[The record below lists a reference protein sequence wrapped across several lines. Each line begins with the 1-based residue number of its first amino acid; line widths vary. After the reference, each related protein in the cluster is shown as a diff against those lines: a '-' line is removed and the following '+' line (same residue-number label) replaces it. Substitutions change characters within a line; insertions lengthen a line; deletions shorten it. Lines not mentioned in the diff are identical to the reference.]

1 MRDDNTDR
9 PDEDADAIAIVGMSG
24 RFPGAPSVRQFWD
37 NLCNGIDAIEH
48 FSDSDLDDAFTPEER
63 AAPNFVRARAV
74 IGDVDQFDAAF
85 FGMHAAEARLVDPQ
99 QRVLLECAWEALE
112 DAGYDAAAYD
122 GTVGVF
128 AGSSPNSYFLN
139 NVAGDRAGLR
149 RYTSTYQ
156 VSDYPILLG
165 SGLDFVATRIAYK
178 LDLRGPCLSLQTA
191 CSTSLVAIVQACQS
205 LLCYACDMALAG
217 GVSITLPQKR
227 GYHYQEGGMVSP
239 DGVCRTFDAAANGTV
254 FGSGAGI
261 VLLKRLADALA
272 DGDHIYAL
280 IKGSAINNDG
290 ASKVGFTA
298 PSVDGQAAVISA
310 AQEAAGV
317 DARSI
322 SYVECHGTATPLGDP
337 IEIAALS
344 QAFRLHTADRQFC
357 AVGSAKPNVG
367 HLDAAAGVTGLIKAA
382 LSLHHRVLPGTLH
395 YRAPNPAIDFKSSP
409 FFVDAETRPWRQEA
423 GPLRAAVS
431 AFGVGGTNAHVVL
444 QEAPSLASGA
454 AGASHS
460 LLVLSGRSEA
470 ALQQACHRLAADL
483 RAHPD
488 RPIEAVAHTLQVG
501 RRAFEHR
508 ASFVCSGTDDAIG
521 RLETMAGRPSKV
533 AASAKPPVVFMFPGQ
548 GAQYPQMGMDLY
560 RGQAEFRRHIDACA
574 EVLRGGFGIDL
585 HALLYPQQR
594 DAESDRRLMETT
606 AAQPA
611 IFSVQYALARL
622 WMAWGIVPDMMI
634 GHSVGELVAAC
645 IAGVF
650 TLEEGLGLVAE
661 RGRLMQALPGG
672 AMLAVRLPEAD
683 MLPLLG
689 PGLDIAAVN
698 GPRLCVVS
706 GPYEAVAALE
716 AVLQQRGDGCRRL
729 HTSHAF
735 HSAMVD
741 PVVAPLAE
749 RVSRMALAAPAIPY
763 VSCVTGTWIGDAEA
777 MSAQYWARHCREPVR
792 FAEGLAV
799 LMNGPDAAEGRP
811 LPILIEVGPGNTL
824 QTLALQG
831 PARGRREQVLPSLPD
846 TARERPDLEL
856 MLASLGA
863 LWVAGSSPDW
873 GAARATMPPG
883 RVALPTYPFQRS
895 RYWIDETP
903 ARASIQ
909 LPGPVLPETAP
920 GAPGIPA
927 ALIYTP
933 PRIAENTMQQT
944 ASTSSS
950 APALPGVGHLA
961 SITGGVTAIIED
973 LSGEAIAAGEA
984 DKTFLELG
992 FDSLFLSQVTQRLD
1006 NRFGVKIKFRQLLGD
1021 LSSIPALSRFIAG
1034 QVPPEPET
1042 ASPSPVPVS
1051 TPEVAVAAPPTTVSA
1066 ASETP
1071 AGASPAFSSTAPAGL
1086 EAILRDQLAAM
1097 SQLMGRQID
1106 LLRGG
1111 VAPVTPSP
1119 APAPAPAPV
1128 PLPAAAVQ
1136 ASAPVSQA
1144 VQAALAPGAAAAARF
1159 ENFGPTRTVSGTH
1172 LDATQQQYITSLT
1185 DRYVRRTRGSKQ
1197 YTAAHRPTLADP
1209 RVAAGFRDIWK
1220 EMVYPIVSNRAKGS
1234 RIWDIDGNEYVDLVN
1249 GFGQTAFG
1257 HSPDFVVDAVSA
1269 QLQAGFA
1276 IGPQADLAG
1285 KVTELF
1291 CELTGN
1297 ERATFCN
1304 TGSEAVMAAMRIART
1319 VTGRSRVVMF
1329 AGSYHGQFDEVL
1341 IKGGRSKTT
1350 PIATPVAAGIP
1361 TGSVGNM
1368 VVLDYATP
1376 ESLQWVRENAHDLA
1390 AVIVEPV
1397 QSRHPAL
1404 RPVEFLR
1411 ELREITAASGTAF
1424 VFDEVVTGFRVH
1436 PGGMQAVFGIRADL
1450 ATYGK
1455 VVGGGLPIGVLA
1467 GKAAFMD
1474 ALDGGA
1480 WDYGDESVPEV
1491 AVTFFA
1497 GTFVRHP
1504 LVLASAYAVLKHIK
1518 EGGPGLQQSLEQRTR
1533 RMVDDINGFL
1543 QARGL
1548 VTRVETFASWF
1559 YFTFAAESGLASL
1572 LYYDMRD
1579 AGIHIQEGFPCF
1591 LTTAHSDADLSR
1603 IADAFKGAVK
1613 RAQQAGVLPSPD
1625 PGAGMPEPVD
1635 EWPSAPF
1642 EVPLTEPQT
1651 EIWLSAQMGDEAS
1664 CAFNESVSLTFAGD
1678 LDQQALEAALAD
1690 VVDRHDAL
1698 RAHFDAA
1705 GTSMWIEP
1713 GLVVPLT
1720 LAADA
1725 SGLEE
1730 LIVRDART
1738 PFDLVG
1744 GPLLRATLLRQD
1756 TDRSVLV
1763 LTAHHIVCDGWS
1775 INVIV
1780 GELAACYAA
1789 RREGRPHGLAAPL
1802 PFSRYALEQSRRAA
1816 SAVAETDAFWQQSFA
1831 APAQPLELPSDRSR
1845 PALKSFHGATERR
1858 RIGPEL
1864 YRAAKRLGAA
1874 NGCTLFV
1881 TLLATFQALVGRLA
1895 DAGEVV
1901 VGVPTA
1907 GQSALEDE
1915 ILVGHCVNFLPLRG
1929 AWTGTTTVAEH
1940 LAATR
1945 RVVLDAYDHQDT
1957 TLGRIVR
1964 RLALPR
1970 DPNRLPLAEVQFNL
1984 ERLADGLEF
1993 AGLQVSV
2000 EANAKQ
2006 FVNFDLFCNIVESSA
2021 GLAIECDYNSDLF
2034 DGATVARWLE
2044 LFETLLDQ
2052 MCQRGTEPL
2061 CTVPMLPE
2069 WERRQTMLAL
2079 NDTARAYP
2087 RDEAVHMLVAAQ
2099 AARTPE
2105 AIAASFGDRTITYAA
2120 LDRRAN
2126 QLAHYL
2132 RRHIR
2137 QDDAR
2142 IVIMLDRSLEMLIG
2156 LLGVLKAGYTY
2167 VPVDPR
2173 HPRARL
2179 QHILRDSEAVGLL
2192 VSGPFAVDG
2201 QHAFSLV
2208 CNPAIDEV
2216 AIAQEPETPPACQLD
2231 PGRLA
2236 YIAYTSGSTGLPK
2249 GVRVSHRSVVN
2260 LLTAMARR
2268 PGLAARDVVPAITTV
2283 SFDIAALELF
2293 LPLCVGARTVIVETA
2308 EAMDGT
2314 SLLARMRR
2322 CGATLVQATPTTW
2335 RMLLEAGFEP
2345 TPGLRMLAGG
2355 EPLPRL
2361 LADQLLAGGGELWN
2375 MYGPTETTIWSA
2387 AHAVPVGSG
2396 PITIGGPIDNTSF
2409 YVVDRHG
2416 QPQPIGVPGE
2426 LLIGGDGVAD
2436 GYHNRPDLTQ
2446 EKFIPDQFAS
2456 ERSSGEQPAPAGR
2469 LYRTG
2474 DLARHR
2480 PDGEVELLGRIDLQ
2494 VKLRGFRIEI
2504 GEIEAVLARHALLQ
2518 ASAVVLREEQAGMA
2532 QLVGCY
2538 VERDGHEH
2546 SPAQLRALLTPY
2558 LPDYMIPTGWVRLAG
2573 MPTTANGKLDRKA
2586 LATMAGQPPVAAV
2599 RPIAR
2604 AGRPPRTASETLLA
2618 GIWAAVLN
2626 RAEVG
2631 VDDDLFDLG
2640 ADSIHIFQITAR
2652 ANRDGLKLAAKDL
2665 LRLRTIARIC
2675 SDCLGESEADA
2686 AAAPVYVKPQLS
2698 QFARTGPQGVPGV
2711 RPV

>member
-37 NLCNGIDAIEH
+37 NLCNGVDAIEH
-48 FSDSDLDDAFTPEER
+48 FDESALDDAFTPAER
-63 AAPNFVRARAV
+63 AAPNFVRARAIIEGV
-74 IGDVDQFDAAF
+74 EQFDAAF

-99 QRVLLECAWEALE
+99 QRVLLECAWEAIE

-122 GTVGVF
+122 GTIGVF

-139 NVAGDRAGLR
+139 NVAANRDGLR
-149 RYTSTYQ
+149 RFTSTYQ

-217 GVSITLPQKR
+217 GVSITLPQHR

-239 DGVCRTFDAAANGTV
+239 DGICRTFDAAANGTV

-280 IKGSAINNDG
+280 IKGSAVNNDG

-310 AQEAAGV
+310 AQEAAGI

-395 YRAPNPAIDFKSSP
+395 YRAPNPAIDFAGSP
-409 FFVDAETRPWRQEA
+409 FFVDAETRPWRQET
-423 GPLRAAVS
+423 GPRRAAVS

-444 QEAPSLASGA
+444 QEAPVLASGV
-454 AGASHS
+454 AGASQA
-460 LLVLSGRSEA
+460 LLVVSGRTEA
-470 ALQQACHRLAADL
+470 ALLQARQRLAADL
-483 RAHPD
+483 RAHPG
-488 RPIEAVAHTLQVG
+488 RPLAAVAHTLQVG

-508 ASFVCSGTDDAIG
+508 AAIACRTSDDAIA
-521 RLETMAGRPSKV
+521 RLEAGGTATP
-533 AASAKPPVVFMFPGQ
+533 ATGPKPPVAFMFPGQ
-548 GAQYPQMGMDLY
+548 GAQYPQMALDLY
-560 RGQAEFRRHIDACA
+560 REQAEFRRHIDQCA
-574 EVLRGGFGIDL
+574 EILNNGFGIDL
-585 HALLYPQQR
+585 RALLYPQQR

-622 WMAWGIVPDMMI
+622 WMAWGIMPDMMI

-661 RGRLMQALPGG
+661 RGRLMQGLPGG
-672 AMLAVRLPEAD
+672 AMLAVRLAEAEI
-683 MLPLLG
+683 LPLLG

-706 GPYEAVAALE
+706 GPYDAVSDLE

-735 HSAMVD
+735 HSDMVE

-749 RVSRMALAAPAIPY
+749 RVARVALSAPAIPY
-763 VSCVTGTWIGDAEA
+763 VSCVTGSWITDAQA
-777 MSAQYWARHCREPVR
+777 MSAEYWARHCREPVR
-792 FAEGLAV
+792 FAEALAT
-799 LMNGPDAAEGRP
+799 LMTGPAAGESRP

-831 PARGRREQVLPSLPD
+831 AARGRREQVLASLPD
-846 TARERPDLEL
+846 TVRERPDLET

-863 LWVAGSSPDW
+863 LWVAGCSPIW
-873 GAARATMPPG
+873 AAVRDNAPAS

-895 RYWIDETP
+895 RYWIDEPADTP
-903 ARASIQ
+903 A
-909 LPGPVLPETAP
+909 AP
-920 GAPGIPA
+920 SVPA
-927 ALIYTP
+927 ALHSTP
-933 PRIAENTMQQT
+933 PRIAEIAMQQT
-944 ASTSSS
+944 MSTSSPP
-950 APALPGVGHLA
+950 PASQGGGHLA
-961 SITGGVTAIIED
+961 GITGAVIAIIED
-973 LSGEAIAAGEA
+973 LAGEAIAPAEA
-984 DKTFLELG
+984 EKSFLELG

-1006 NRFGVKIKFRQLLGD
+1006 NRFGLKIKFRQLLGD
-1021 LSSIPALSRFIAG
+1021 LSTIPALSRFIASH
-1034 QVPPEPET
+1034 VPAEAQAVVPAP
-1042 ASPSPVPVS
+1042 ASLRAPMAEAPILVSAPAALPVD
-1051 TPEVAVAAPPTTVSA
+1051 AAPA
-1066 ASETP
+1066 P
-1071 AGASPAFSSTAPAGL
+1071 APPAFAGGL

-1097 SQLMGRQID
+1097 SQIMGRQID

-1111 VAPVTPSP
+1111 AALAAPVMAPMPTVAAAPPAAVLP
-1119 APAPAPAPV
+1119 APRPEPAPV
-1128 PLPAAAVQ
+1128 KAPAA
-1136 ASAPVSQA
+1136 S
-1144 VQAALAPGAAAAARF
+1144 GAAATARF
-1159 ENFGPTRTVSGTH
+1159 ENFGPTRTVSGNH
-1172 LDATQQQYITSLT
+1172 LDAVQQQFITTLA
-1185 DRYVRRTRGSKQ
+1185 DRYVRRTHGSKE
-1197 YTAAHRPTLADP
+1197 YTAAHRATLADP

-1220 EMVYPIVSNRAKGS
+1220 EMVYPIVSDRAKGS

-1361 TGSVGNM
+1361 NGSVGNM
-1368 VVLDYATP
+1368 VVLDYAAP
-1376 ESLQWVRENAHDLA
+1376 ESLQWVRENAHELA

-1411 ELREITAASGTAF
+1411 ELRAITAESSTCF

-1480 WDYGDESVPEV
+1480 WEYGDDSVPEV

-1504 LVLASAYAVLKHIK
+1504 LVLASAYAVLQHIK
-1518 EGGPGLQQSLEQRTR
+1518 AAGPGLQQALEQRVR

-1548 VTRVETFASWF
+1548 ATRVETYASWF
-1559 YFTFAAESGLASL
+1559 YFSFAAESGLASL
-1572 LYYDMRD
+1572 LYYDMRE

-1603 IADAFKGAVK
+1603 IADAFKGAVL
-1613 RAQQAGVLPSPD
+1613 RAQQAGILPAPQ
-1625 PGAGMPEPVD
+1625 PGAGLPVEPEM
-1635 EWPSAPF
+1635 PF
-1642 EVPLTEPQT
+1642 EATLTEPQT
-1651 EIWLSAQMGDEAS
+1651 EIWLSAQMSDEAS
-1664 CAFNESVSLTFAGD
+1664 CAFNESVSLSLGGA
-1678 LDQQALEAALAD
+1678 LDVQALEGALAD
-1690 VVDRHDAL
+1690 VVSRHDAL
-1698 RAHFDAA
+1698 RTHFDPA

-1713 GLVVPLT
+1713 RMTVPLAVADE
-1720 LAADA
+1720 AALD
-1725 SGLEE
+1725 S
-1730 LIVRDART
+1730 LIARDART
-1738 PFDLVG
+1738 PFDLVR
-1744 GPLLRATLLRQD
+1744 GPLLRATLVRQAP
-1756 TDRSVLV
+1756 DRAVLV

-1780 GELAACYAA
+1780 GEIAACYAA
-1789 RREGRPHGLAAPL
+1789 RREARPHGLPASL
-1802 PFSRYALEQSRRAA
+1802 PFSRYARDQARRTA

-1831 APAQPLELPSDRSR
+1831 TPVQPLELPADRPR
-1845 PALKSFHGATERR
+1845 PAIKSFRGATERR

-1864 YRAAKRLGAA
+1864 YNAAKRLGAA

-1895 DAGEVV
+1895 DTGEVV
-1901 VGVPTA
+1901 VGVPSA

-1915 ILVGHCVNFLPLRG
+1915 VLVGHCVNFLPLRG
-1929 AWTGTTTVAEH
+1929 AWTDTTTVAEH

-1993 AGLQVSV
+1993 LGLDVAV

-2006 FVNFDLFCNIVESSA
+2006 FVNFDLFCNIVESPA
-2021 GLAIECDYNSDLF
+2021 GLALECDYNSDLF
-2034 DGATVARWLE
+2034 DGRTVARWLG
-2044 LFETLLDQ
+2044 LFETLLEQ
-2052 MCQRGTEPL
+2052 MSNGSGATL
-2061 CTVPMLPE
+2061 CTVPMLPD

-2079 NDTARAYP
+2079 NETVRDYP
-2087 RDEAVHMLVAAQ
+2087 GDQGVHVLVAAQ

-2120 LDRRAN
+2120 LDCRAN

-2132 RRHIR
+2132 RRHIG
-2137 QDDAR
+2137 QDGAR
-2142 IVIMLDRSLEMLIG
+2142 VVIMLDRSLEMLVG

-2179 QHILRDSEAVGLL
+2179 QHILRDSEAAGLL

-2201 QHAFSLV
+2201 QHEFSLV
-2208 CNPAIDEV
+2208 CNPAIDEA
-2216 AIAQEPETPPACQLD
+2216 AIAREPEIAP
-2231 PGRLA
+2231 PGRLDAAGLA

-2249 GVRVSHRSVVN
+2249 GVRVTHRSVVN

-2268 PGLAARDVVPAITTV
+2268 PGLAAHDVVPAITTV

-2308 EAMDGT
+2308 EAMDGIA
-2314 SLLARMRR
+2314 LLARMRR

-2335 RMLLEAGFEP
+2335 RMLLEAGFQP
-2345 TPGLRMLAGG
+2345 MAGLRMLAGG
-2355 EPLPRL
+2355 EPLPRA

-2387 AHAVPVGSG
+2387 AHAATTGAGPV
-2396 PITIGGPIDNTSF
+2396 TIGGPIDNTSF

-2446 EKFIPDQFAS
+2446 EKFVLDRFG
-2456 ERSSGEQPAPAGR
+2456 SGSPAAR

-2518 ASAVVLREEQAGMA
+2518 ASAVVLREEQPGMA

-2538 VERDGHEH
+2538 VEREGHEH

-2558 LPDYMIPTGWVRLAG
+2558 LPDYMIPTVWVRLAG
-2573 MPTTANGKLDRKA
+2573 LPTTANGKLDRKA
-2586 LATMAGQPPVAAV
+2586 LAQSAGQPSAPVV
-2599 RPIAR
+2599 RPAAR
-2604 AGRPPRTASETLLA
+2604 ASGLPRTASETLLA
-2618 GIWAAVLN
+2618 GIWATVLN

-2652 ANRDGLKLAAKDL
+2652 ANREGLPLAAKDL
-2665 LRLRTIARIC
+2665 LRLRTIARVC
-2675 SDCLGESEADA
+2675 AAYASDSEADA

-2698 QFARTGPQGVPGV
+2698 QFARARPQGVTDFRASDT
-2711 RPV
+2711 RPA

>member
-1 MRDDNTDR
+1 MRDDNTER

-24 RFPGAPSVRQFWD
+24 RFPGASSVRQFWD
-37 NLCNGIDAIEH
+37 NLCNGVDAIAH
-48 FSDSDLDDAFTPEER
+48 FDEAELEDAFTPEER

-74 IGDVDQFDAAF
+74 IEGVDQFDAAF

-99 QRVLLECAWEALE
+99 QRVLLECAWEAIE

-122 GTVGVF
+122 GTIGVF

-139 NVAGDRAGLR
+139 NVAGDRDGLR

-156 VSDYPILLG
+156 VSDYPVLLA

-217 GVSITLPQKR
+217 GVSITLPQRR

-239 DGVCRTFDAAANGTV
+239 DGTCRTFDAEASGTV

-280 IKGSAINNDG
+280 IKGSAVNNDG

-298 PSVDGQAAVISA
+298 PSVAGQAAVISA

-382 LSLHHRVLPGTLH
+382 LSLHHRVLPGMLH
-395 YRAPNPAIDFKSSP
+395 YRSPNPAIDFASSP
-409 FFVDAETRPWRQEA
+409 FFVEAETRPWRQEA
-423 GPLRAAVS
+423 GPRRAAVS

-444 QEAPSLASGA
+444 QEAPVLSFAT
-454 AGASHS
+454 AGRSHA
-460 LLVLSGRSEA
+460 LLVLSGRNEA
-470 ALQQACHRLAADL
+470 ALLQACQRLAADL
-483 RAHPD
+483 RTHPD
-488 RPIEAVAHTLQVG
+488 RPLEAVADTLQVG
-501 RRAFEHR
+501 RSIFAQRA
-508 ASFVCSGTDDAIG
+508 AFVCGATGDAIT
-521 RLETMAGRPSKV
+521 RLEAHLNGGTGRPATHA
-533 AASAKPPVVFMFPGQ
+533 AASKPPVAFMFPGQ
-548 GAQYPQMGMDLY
+548 GAQYPQMAMDLY
-560 RGQAEFRRHIDACA
+560 REQAEFRRHIDQCA
-574 EVLRGGFGIDL
+574 EVLQGGFGIDL
-585 HALLYPQQR
+585 RALLYPQQR
-594 DAESDRRLMETT
+594 DADSDRRLMETT

-672 AMLAVRLPEAD
+672 AMLAVRLAEAEI
-683 MLPLLG
+683 LPLLG
-689 PGLDIAAVN
+689 AGLDIAAVN
-698 GPRLCVVS
+698 SPRLCVVS

-735 HSAMVD
+735 HSAMVE

-749 RVSRMALAAPAIPY
+749 RVARVALAAPAIPY
-763 VSCVTGTWIGDAEA
+763 VSCVTGTWITDAQA
-777 MSAQYWARHCREPVR
+777 MSPEYWARHCREPVR
-792 FAEGLAV
+792 FAAALAT
-799 LMNGPDAAEGRP
+799 LMAGPASGDGHP

-831 PARGRREQVLPSLPD
+831 AAKGRREQVLASLPD
-846 TARERPDLEL
+846 TARERPDPEV
-856 MLASLGA
+856 MLTSLGA
-863 LWVAGSSPDW
+863 LWVAGCRPDW
-873 GAARATMPPG
+873 SAVRDNAPAS

-895 RYWIDETP
+895 RYWIDEPVAGAAP
-903 ARASIQ
+903 ASAADASD
-909 LPGPVLPETAP
+909 
-920 GAPGIPA
+920 
-927 ALIYTP
+927 ALHSMP
-933 PRIAENTMQQT
+933 PRIAEIAMQQT

-950 APALPGVGHLA
+950 APASQGGGHLA
-961 SITGGVTAIIED
+961 GITGAVTGIIED
-973 LSGEAIAAGEA
+973 LSGEAVAPAEA
-984 DKTFLELG
+984 DKSFLELG

-1006 NRFGVKIKFRQLLGD
+1006 NRFGLKIKFRQLLGD
-1021 LSSIPALSRFIAG
+1021 LSTIPALSRFIAG
-1034 QVPPEPET
+1034 HVPPEPQ
-1042 ASPSPVPVS
+1042 A
-1051 TPEVAVAAPPTTVSA
+1051 AAPSAVQPVLPEAALAEAPSRVSA
-1066 ASETP
+1066 PSALP
-1071 AGASPAFSSTAPAGL
+1071 ATAALALPATAGL

-1111 VAPVTPSP
+1111 AAIA
-1119 APAPAPAPV
+1119 APAPAPSQPVQAPV
-1128 PLPAAAVQ
+1128 KATV
-1136 ASAPVSQA
+1136 
-1144 VQAALAPGAAAAARF
+1144 APGAAATTRF

-1172 LDATQQQYITSLT
+1172 LDATQQQYLASLT
-1185 DRYVRRTRGSKQ
+1185 ERYVRRTRGSKD
-1197 YTAAHRPTLADP
+1197 YTAAHRATLADP

-1220 EMVYPIVSNRAKGS
+1220 EMVYPIVSDRAKGS
-1234 RIWDIDGNEYVDLVN
+1234 RIWDIDGNDYVDLVN

-1285 KVTELF
+1285 KVAELF

-1376 ESLQWVRENAHDLA
+1376 ESLQWVRDNAHELA

-1467 GKAAFMD
+1467 GKAAYMD

-1480 WDYGDESVPEV
+1480 WEYGDESVPEV

-1504 LVLASAYAVLKHIK
+1504 LVLASAYAVLRHIK
-1518 EGGPGLQQSLEQRTR
+1518 AAGPGLQQALEQRTR

-1543 QARGL
+1543 QGRGL

-1559 YFTFAAESGLASL
+1559 YFSFAAESGLASL
-1572 LYYDMRD
+1572 LYYDMRE

-1603 IADAFKGAVK
+1603 IADAFKGAVL

-1625 PGAGMPEPVD
+1625 PAAGVPATPE
-1635 EWPSAPF
+1635 APF

-1651 EIWLSAQMGDEAS
+1651 EIWLSAQMSDEAS
-1664 CAFNESVSLTFAGD
+1664 CAFNESVSLTLGGELD
-1678 LDQQALEAALAD
+1678 LQALEGALAD
-1690 VVDRHDAL
+1690 VTSRHDAL
-1698 RAHFDAA
+1698 RARFDAA
-1705 GTSMWIEP
+1705 GTGMWIEP
-1713 GLVVPLT
+1713 RMAVPLT
-1720 LAADA
+1720 LAEAA
-1725 SGLEE
+1725 GGLED
-1730 LIVRDART
+1730 LIGRDARR
-1738 PFDLVG
+1738 PFDLVR
-1744 GPLLRATLLRQD
+1744 GPLLRATLARLAPGRA
-1756 TDRSVLV
+1756 VLV

-1780 GELAACYAA
+1780 GELAECYAA
-1789 RREGRPHGLAAPL
+1789 RREGRAHGLPAPL
-1802 PFSRYALEQSRRAA
+1802 AFSRYARDQSRRAA
-1816 SAVAETDAFWQQSFA
+1816 AAIAETDAFWQQSFA
-1831 APAQPLELPSDRSR
+1831 TPVQPLELPSDRPR
-1845 PALKSFHGATERR
+1845 PAIKSFCGATERR
-1858 RIGPEL
+1858 RIGPDL
-1864 YRAAKRLGAA
+1864 YRAAKRLGAE

-1881 TLLATFQALVGRLA
+1881 TLLATFQALIGRLA
-1895 DAGEVV
+1895 DTQEVV

-1929 AWTGTTTVAEH
+1929 SWTDTTTVAEH

-1984 ERLADGLEF
+1984 ERLADGLTF
-1993 AGLQVSV
+1993 SGLEVAV
-2000 EANAKQ
+2000 EANTKQ
-2006 FVNFDLFCNIVESSA
+2006 FVNFDLFCNIVESPN

-2034 DGATVARWLE
+2034 DGQTVARWLA
-2044 LFETLLDQ
+2044 LFETLLEQ
-2052 MCQRGTEPL
+2052 MSSHAAASL

-2069 WERRQTMLAL
+2069 QERRQTMLAL

-2087 RDEAVHMLVAAQ
+2087 RDEAVHTLVAAQ

-2105 AIAASFGDRTITYAA
+2105 GIAASFGDRTITYAA

-2126 QLAHYL
+2126 QVAHYL

-2137 QDDAR
+2137 QDGAR
-2142 IVIMLDRSLEMLIG
+2142 VVIMLDRSLEMLVG

-2179 QHILRDSEAVGLL
+2179 QHILRDSEAAGLL

-2208 CNPAIDEV
+2208 CNPAIDEA
-2216 AIAQEPETPPACQLD
+2216 AIAQEPQTPPPDRFD
-2231 PGRLA
+2231 PARLA

-2249 GVRVSHRSVVN
+2249 GVRVTHRSVVN

-2268 PGLAARDVVPAITTV
+2268 PGLAAHDVVPAITTV
-2283 SFDIAALELF
+2283 SFDIAVLELF

-2314 SLLARMRR
+2314 ALLARLRR
-2322 CGATLVQATPTTW
+2322 CDATLVQATPTTW
-2335 RMLLEAGFEP
+2335 RMLLEAGFQP
-2345 TPGLRMLAGG
+2345 SPGMRMLAGG
-2355 EPLPRL
+2355 EPLPRA

-2387 AHAVPVGSG
+2387 AHAVAHGAGPV
-2396 PITIGGPIDNTSF
+2396 TIGGPIDNTSF
-2409 YVVDRHG
+2409 YIVDRHG

-2436 GYHNRPDLTQ
+2436 GYHHRPELTE
-2446 EKFIPDQFAS
+2446 EKFIPDHFAS
-2456 ERSSGEQPAPAGR
+2456 PTPTSAAPAR

-2518 ASAVVLREEQAGMA
+2518 ASAVVLREEQPGMA

-2538 VERDGHEH
+2538 VEREGHEH

-2586 LATMAGQPPVAAV
+2586 LAHAAGQPPVAAV
-2599 RPIAR
+2599 RPGTR
-2604 AGRPPRTASETLLA
+2604 AATPPRTASETLLA
-2618 GIWAAVLN
+2618 GIWATVLN

-2652 ANRDGLKLAAKDL
+2652 ANREGLPLAAKDL
-2665 LRLRTIARIC
+2665 LRLRTVARVC
-2675 SDCLGESEADA
+2675 SAYARESEADA
-2686 AAAPVYVKPQLS
+2686 AVAPVYVKPQLS
-2698 QFARTGPQGVPGV
+2698 QFARARPQGAPGV
-2711 RPV
+2711 RPE

>member
-1 MRDDNTDR
+1 MRDDHLDR

-24 RFPGAPSVRQFWD
+24 RFPGAPSVRQFWN
-37 NLCNGIDAIEH
+37 NLCNGVDAIEH
-48 FSDSDLDDAFTPEER
+48 FGESELDDAFTPEER
-63 AAPNFVRARAV
+63 AAPNFVRARA
-74 IGDVDQFDAAF
+74 IIDGVDQFDAAF

-99 QRVLLECAWEALE
+99 QRVLLECAWEAIE

-122 GTVGVF
+122 GTIGVF

-139 NVAGDRAGLR
+139 NVAADREGLR

-217 GVSITLPQKR
+217 GVSITLPQHR
-227 GYHYQEGGMVSP
+227 GYHYQDGGMVSP
-239 DGVCRTFDAAANGTV
+239 DGVCRTFDADARGTV

-280 IKGSAINNDG
+280 IKGSAVNNDG

-344 QAFRLHTADRQFC
+344 QAFRLHTVDRQFC

-382 LSLHHRVLPGTLH
+382 LSLHHRVLPGMLH
-395 YRAPNPAIDFKSSP
+395 YRAPNPAIDFASSP

-423 GPLRAAVS
+423 GPRRAAVS

-444 QEAPSLASGA
+444 QEAPSVASASVEPSHALLVVSGRSGA
-454 AGASHS
+454 A
-460 LLVLSGRSEA
+460 LL
-470 ALQQACHRLAADL
+470 QACHRLAVDL

-488 RPIEAVAHTLQVG
+488 RPLAAVAHTLQVG

-508 ASFVCSGTDDAIG
+508 AAFACSGTDDAIG
-521 RLETMAGRPSKV
+521 LLEAVTERKV
-533 AASAKPPVVFMFPGQ
+533 TQPAASKPPVAFMFPGQ
-548 GAQYPQMGMDLY
+548 GAQYPQMAMDLY
-560 RGQAEFRRHIDACA
+560 REQAEFRRHIDRCA
-574 EVLRGGFGIDL
+574 EVLQAGFGIDL
-585 HALLYPQQR
+585 PALLYPQDR
-594 DAESDRRLMETT
+594 DADSDRRLMETT

-683 MLPLLG
+683 LLPLLG
-689 PGLDIAAVN
+689 AGLDIAAVN
-698 GPRLCVVS
+698 GPRLCVVAGS
-706 GPYEAVAALE
+706 YEAVTALE
-716 AVLQQRGDGCRRL
+716 TVLQERGDGCRRL

-735 HSAMVD
+735 HSAMVE
-741 PVVAPLAE
+741 PVVAPLAQ
-749 RVSRMALAAPAIPY
+749 RVSRMALAAPTIPY
-763 VSCVTGTWIGDAEA
+763 VSCVTGTWIDDAEA
-777 MSAQYWARHCREPVR
+777 VSAEYWARHCREPVR
-792 FAEGLAV
+792 FAEALAT
-799 LMNGPDAAEGRP
+799 LMAGPAAGEDNR

-831 PARGRREQVLPSLPD
+831 AAKGRREQVLASLPD
-846 TARERPDLEL
+846 AARERPDLET
-856 MLASLGA
+856 MLASLGV
-863 LWVAGSSPDW
+863 LWVAGRSPDW
-873 GAARATMPPG
+873 AAVRDTTLPG

-895 RYWIDETP
+895 RYWIDEP
-903 ARASIQ
+903 A
-909 LPGPVLPETAP
+909 GKAP
-920 GAPGIPA
+920 DTSFP
-927 ALIYTP
+927 LVSTP
-933 PRIAENTMQQT
+933 PRTAETAMQQT

-950 APALPGVGHLA
+950 APPSQGGGHLA
-961 SITGGVTAIIED
+961 GITVAVTGIIED
-973 LSGEAIAAGEA
+973 LSGEAIAPAEA
-984 DKTFLELG
+984 ERSFLELG

-1006 NRFGVKIKFRQLLGD
+1006 NRFGLKIKFRQLLGD
-1021 LSSIPALSRFIAG
+1021 LSTIPALSQFIAG
-1034 QVPPEPET
+1034 HVAPEPE
-1042 ASPSPVPVS
+1042 AVP
-1051 TPEVAVAAPPTTVSA
+1051 
-1066 ASETP
+1066 
-1071 AGASPAFSSTAPAGL
+1071 ASPASLQAPVAEAPILASLPSLPVQATAVQATAPAGL

-1097 SQLMGRQID
+1097 SQLMGRQLD

-1111 VAPVTPSP
+1111 AAIAAPAPALIAIAAPVANVPP
-1119 APAPAPAPV
+1119 APAPAKASVAPD
-1128 PLPAAAVQ
+1128 AAAT
-1136 ASAPVSQA
+1136 
-1144 VQAALAPGAAAAARF
+1144 ARF
-1159 ENFGPTRTVSGTH
+1159 ENFGPARTVSGAH
-1172 LDATQQQYITSLT
+1172 LDMAQQRYIASLT
-1185 DRYVRRTRGSKQ
+1185 DRYVRRTRGSKE
-1197 YTAAHRPTLADP
+1197 YTAAHRATLADP

-1220 EMVYPIVSNRAKGS
+1220 EMVYPIVSDRAKGS

-1285 KVTELF
+1285 NVTELF

-1361 TGSVGNM
+1361 NGSVGNM

-1376 ESLQWVRENAHDLA
+1376 ESLQWVRENAHELA

-1411 ELREITAASGTAF
+1411 ELREITAASGTCY

-1474 ALDGGA
+1474 ALDGGT
-1480 WDYGDESVPEV
+1480 WQYGDESVPEV

-1504 LVLASAYAVLKHIK
+1504 LVLASAHAVLQHIK
-1518 EGGPGLQQSLEQRTR
+1518 AAGPGLQQALEQRVR
-1533 RMVDDINGFL
+1533 RMVEDINGFL
-1543 QARGL
+1543 QTRGL
-1548 VTRVETFASWF
+1548 STRVETFASWF
-1559 YFTFAAESGLASL
+1559 YFSFAAESGLAGL
-1572 LYYDMRD
+1572 LYYDMRE

-1603 IADAFKGAVK
+1603 IADAFKGAVL
-1613 RAQQAGVLPSPD
+1613 RAQQAGILPSDGSDGGLPVTPD
-1625 PGAGMPEPVD
+1625 E
-1635 EWPSAPF
+1635 PF

-1651 EIWLSAQMGDEAS
+1651 EIWLSAQMSDQAS
-1664 CAFNESVSLTFAGD
+1664 CAFNESVSLTLRGVLD
-1678 LDQQALEAALAD
+1678 LQALEGALAD
-1690 VVDRHDAL
+1690 VIGRHDAL
-1698 RAHFDAA
+1698 RARFDAA
-1705 GTSMWIEP
+1705 GTGMWIEP
-1713 GLVVPLT
+1713 GLSIPLT
-1720 LAADA
+1720 LADPA
-1725 SGLEE
+1725 SPALDE
-1730 LIVRDART
+1730 LIAHDART
-1738 PFDLVG
+1738 PFDLVR
-1744 GPLLRATLLRQD
+1744 GPLLRATLLRQAP
-1756 TDRSVLV
+1756 DRAVLV

-1780 GELAACYAA
+1780 GELATCYAA
-1789 RREGRPHGLAAPL
+1789 RREGRPHGLPAPL
-1802 PFSRYALEQSRRAA
+1802 PFSRYAVDQSRRAA

-1831 APAQPLELPSDRSR
+1831 TPVQPLELPSDRAR
-1845 PALKSFHGATERR
+1845 PAIKSFRGATERR

-1864 YRAAKRLGAA
+1864 YLAAKRLGAA

-1895 DAGEVV
+1895 DTDEVV

-1929 AWTGTTTVAEH
+1929 SWTDTTTVAGH
-1940 LAATR
+1940 LAATK
-1945 RVVLDAYDHQDT
+1945 RVVLDGYDHQDT

-1993 AGLQVSV
+1993 SGLEVSV

-2006 FVNFDLFCNIVESSA
+2006 FVNFDLFCNIVESPA

-2034 DGATVARWLE
+2034 DGGTVARWLG
-2044 LFETLLDQ
+2044 LFETLLEQ
-2052 MCQRGTEPL
+2052 MSGRATEPL

-2079 NDTARAYP
+2079 NDTARDFP
-2087 RDEAVHMLVAAQ
+2087 RDEGVHTLVAAQ

-2105 AIAASFGDRTITYAA
+2105 AIAASFGDGTISYGA

-2132 RRHIR
+2132 RRHIG
-2137 QDDAR
+2137 QDGAR
-2142 IVIMLDRSLEMLIG
+2142 VVIMLDRSIEMLVG

-2179 QHILRDSEAVGLL
+2179 QHILRDSEAAGLL

-2201 QHAFSLV
+2201 QHSFSLV
-2208 CNPAIDEV
+2208 CNPAIDEA
-2216 AIAQEPETPPACQLD
+2216 AIAREPETPPA
-2231 PGRLA
+2231 GRFDAGQLA

-2249 GVRVSHRSVVN
+2249 GVRVAHRSVVN

-2268 PGLAARDVVPAITTV
+2268 PGLAAHDVVPAITTV
-2283 SFDIAALELF
+2283 SFDIAVLELF

-2308 EAMDGT
+2308 EAMDGNA
-2314 SLLARMRR
+2314 LLARIRR

-2335 RMLLEAGFEP
+2335 RMLLEAGFRP

-2355 EPLPRL
+2355 EPLPRT
-2361 LADQLLAGGGELWN
+2361 LADQMLAGGGELWN

-2387 AHAVPVGSG
+2387 AHAVAAGDG

-2446 EKFIPDQFAS
+2446 EKFVPDRFDQVGKDA
-2456 ERSSGEQPAPAGR
+2456 R

-2518 ASAVVLREEQAGMA
+2518 ASAVVLREEQPGMA

-2573 MPTTANGKLDRKA
+2573 IPTTANGKLDRKA
-2586 LATMAGQPPVAAV
+2586 LVALVEQPTATPMRPVA
-2599 RPIAR
+2599 RGGR
-2604 AGRPPRTASETLLA
+2604 APRTANETLLA
-2618 GIWAAVLN
+2618 GIWATVLN

-2652 ANRDGLKLAAKDL
+2652 ANREGLPVAAKDL

-2675 SDCLGESEADA
+2675 ATMPGESEADE

-2698 QFARTGPQGVPGV
+2698 QFARARPQGVPGV
-2711 RPV
+2711 RPA